1 MLSVGKIYV
10 SSCIFLQV
18 VVETTTQFFHVL
30 LLVFIVCSL
39 FHSVVSFLLLLVKQG
54 PSFWYQS

>member
-1 MLSVGKIYV
+1 MCLLV
-10 SSCIFLQV
+10 FLLQV
-18 VVETTTQFFHVL
+18 VVETTTQFYHVL
-30 LLVFIVCSL
+30 LLVFIVCSP